1 MKTLLKLITL
11 SAAAVVAYKV
21 YESNKK
27 RKEEN
32 DVKDIVTIETP
43 TQVLPKLLVES
54 KLDDSLIQSY
64 KVQSK
69 VMMDSY
75 LSNQSIDIVH
85 TITFIDTDNL
95 KKFTEYLKQSNIHHD
110 INMDNLSINLKITI
124 QTDVQE
130 AFNSI
135 IKFAEMSLDY
145 HGIYQGW
152 VFENLK

>member
-75 LSNQSIDIVH
+75 PSNQSIDIVH
-85 TITFIDTDNL
+85 TITFIDTENL
-95 KKFTEYLKQSNIHHD
+95 KKFAEYLKQSNIHHD

-135 IKFAEMSLDY
+135 IKFAELGLEY
-145 HGIYQGW
+145 NGIYQGW

>member
-27 RKEEN
+27 RKEE
-32 DVKDIVTIETP
+32 KDASEIVTIDTP
-43 TQVLPKLLVES
+43 SQGLPELLVES

-75 LSNQSIDIVH
+75 P
-85 TITFIDTDNL
+85 
-95 KKFTEYLKQSNIHHD
+95 
-110 INMDNLSINLKITI
+110 
-124 QTDVQE
+124 
-130 AFNSI
+130 
-135 IKFAEMSLDY
+135 
-145 HGIYQGW
+145 
-152 VFENLK
+152 

>member
-75 LSNQSIDIVH
+75 PSNQSIDIVH
-85 TITFIDTDNL
+85 TITFIDTENL
-95 KKFTEYLKQSNIHHD
+95 KKFAKYLKQSNIHHD

-135 IKFAEMSLDY
+135 IKFAELGLEY
-145 HGIYQGW
+145 NGIYQGW

>member
-21 YESNKK
+21 YESSKK
-27 RKEEN
+27 RIEEK
-32 DVKDIVTIETP
+32 DVKDFVTIETP
-43 TQVLPKLLVES
+43 TQVLPELLAKS
-54 KLDDSLIQSY
+54 NLDDSLIQSY

-75 LSNQSIDIVH
+75 PSNHSIDIVH
-85 TITFIDTDNL
+85 TITFIDSENL
-95 KKFTEYLKQSNIHHD
+95 KKFAKYLKQSNIHHEV
-110 INMDNLSINLKITI
+110 NMDNLSINLKITI

>member
-75 LSNQSIDIVH
+75 PSNQSIDIVH

-95 KKFTEYLKQSNIHHD
+95 KKFTKYLKQSNLHHD
-110 INMDNLSINLKITI
+110 INMENLSINLKLTI

>member
-21 YESNKK
+21 YESSKK
-27 RKEEN
+27 RIEEK
-32 DVKDIVTIETP
+32 DLKDIVTIETP
-43 TQVLPKLLVES
+43 TQVLPDLLVES

-75 LSNQSIDIVH
+75 PLNHSIDIVH

-95 KKFTEYLKQSNIHHD
+95 KKFTKYVKQSNLNHD

>member
-75 LSNQSIDIVH
+75 PSNQSIDIVH

>member
-27 RKEEN
+27 RKEK
-32 DVKDIVTIETP
+32 KDASEIVTIDTLS
-43 TQVLPKLLVES
+43 QGLPELLVES

-75 LSNQSIDIVH
+75 PSNQIIDIIH
-85 TITFIDTDNL
+85 TVTFTDTDNL
-95 KKFTEYLKQSNIHHD
+95 KKFTKYLKQSKVNHD
-110 INMDNLSINLKITI
+110 INMDNLSINLKSTI